1 MILLALLGQARAA
14 CPEPVVATEQTVRA
28 LIAGDFVEART
39 TVTQALEGL
48 ACTPA
53 TPDLVAR
60 VWLARG
66 ALEVLEGSG
75 SAAPWLAAAHRLA
88 PDTFDARLGPAI
100 REVWEHATV
109 AGAALSVEPAT
120 PALLDGTLVNV
131 FPVDCGAGPHLVQV
145 RSPDDTVLFGTV
157 VELLPGED
165 ALLETN
171 LSAADVARLMAR
183 ETAPVGAPVSVP
195 VSPAATHADTRP
207 ATPMPRHN
215 RARVALGASAAVT
228 LALGGAAALGA
239 QAQDEA
245 MESATDIDTLDEAYG
260 RQKGLAAA
268 AWTGVGAG
276 ALLAVGAFLVAG
288 R

>member
-28 LIAGDFVEART
+28 LIAGDFVGART
-39 TVTQALEGL
+39 TVTHALEGL

-53 TPDLVAR
+53 TPDLVAK

-88 PDTFDARLGPAI
+88 PDAFDARLGPAI
-100 REVWEHATV
+100 REAWAHAEV
-109 AGAALSVEPAT
+109 ADAALSIEPAT
-120 PALLDGTLVNV
+120 PALLDGTPVTA
-131 FPVDCGAGPHLVQV
+131 FPVACGAGPHLVQV
-145 RSPDDTVLFGTV
+145 RNPDDTVLFGTV

-183 ETAPVGAPVSVP
+183 EAAPVGAPVSVP
-195 VSPAATHADTRP
+195 LAPAATQVDTQR

-215 RARVALGASAAVT
+215 RARVALAASAAVT
-228 LALGGAAALGA
+228 LALGGAAAMGA

-245 MESATDIDTLDEAYG
+245 MASATDVDTLNEAYG
-260 RQKGLAAA
+260 RQKGLATA
-268 AWTGVGAG
+268 AWTGLGAG
-276 ALLAVGAFLVAG
+276 TMLAVGAFLVVG